1 MAETRIA
8 QGPVDFSIANTQ
20 RMLSP
25 VKSFA
30 QIMTG
35 DGTVA
40 SENQAENIGMVVNER
55 LGECSKLTAPRPSKT
70 L

>member
-8 QGPVDFSIANTQ
+8 KGPVDFSIANTQ
-20 RMLSP
+20 RMLRP

-30 QIMTG
+30 QSITG
-35 DGTVA
+35 NGTVPQDA
-40 SENQAENIGMVVNER
+40 PSCPKCLDEG
-55 LGECSKLTAPRPSKT
+55 GKLTAPRPSKT